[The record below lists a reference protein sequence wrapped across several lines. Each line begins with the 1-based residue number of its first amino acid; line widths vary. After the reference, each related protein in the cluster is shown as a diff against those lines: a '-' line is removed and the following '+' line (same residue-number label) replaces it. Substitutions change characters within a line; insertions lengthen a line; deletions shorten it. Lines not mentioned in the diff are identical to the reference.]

1 MRRAPPELNPRS
13 RPRSHLPREGR
24 SSRGELAPTAGC
36 GAPSGPSVPHGACG
50 LLSGETGRGCCLLR
64 GNPWAAFLGDW
75 EVWRSSDRALE
86 RGAHGAKAS
95 LPAWAGTARGT
106 APAGASAGTE
116 GASACARACAP
127 PPGLGSALLRGPCRA
142 ASCACLSPLAL
153 LAGEATLAGPLRRWP
168 ATFWLN
174 KSMSQTNLTSQAPAA
189 AVGRGPSGSIPAP
202 PVLTGPAPASPGA
215 PTRASLRLCASLAPP
230 LPPPTPRLLLS
241 FPTSPLLPGVG
252 LSVAEDAEP
261 FGRKFGPWT
270 TPVPGHG

>member
-1 MRRAPPELNPRS
+1 M
-13 RPRSHLPREGR
+13 
-24 SSRGELAPTAGC
+24 
-36 GAPSGPSVPHGACG
+36 
-50 LLSGETGRGCCLLR
+50 LSGETGRGCCLLR

-230 LPPPTPRLLLS
+230 SHPQLLAFS
-241 FPTSPLLPGVG
+241 FPSPPLLCFPVWGCRWQKTPSRSAG
-252 LSVAEDAEP
+252 SSVLGQLPCQATARLACNLFLP
-261 FGRKFGPWT
+261 RPSARR
-270 TPVPGHG
+270 PPAPALAPAQPRIAVAC